1 VTKTIAGSFSWG
13 RLPLVEQQVIE
24 MSWRDQGLPDTPCS
38 LLPWGLGRSYGD
50 SCVNDGNAVLSTRRM
65 NRLIGFDSESGRLH
79 CEAGV
84 SLADILTFAAPQG
97 WFLPVTPGTKFVTV
111 GGAIANDV
119 HGKNHE
125 SAGNFGHHVQ
135 WLELLRS
142 EEGLTCCSPD
152 ENRKLFHATIG
163 GLGLT
168 GLILSAEIQ
177 LKPISNQ
184 FIASETVRFDSLDEF
199 RALSEDSAAKY
210 EYTVAWFDCMAATRK
225 LGRGLFT
232 RGNHADNCFDNLNKH
247 PPRRLVVPF
256 DLPGFVLNPITIKAF
271 NGLYFRKQGSR
282 RGMKIYHYERFFYPL
297 DAIQAWNRIYGKRG
311 FYQYQCVVPADDY
324 AVTRELLSVIS
335 ASEAGSFLAVLK
347 EFGDIPSLGMLSFPK
362 PGITIALDF
371 PNKYAATRT
380 LLDRLDAVVMAAD
393 GSVYPA
399 KDTRLSGTAFKAYYP
414 RWKEFSAFI
423 DPKFSS
429 SFWRRV
435 SAEVSER

>member
-1 VTKTIAGSFSWG
+1 MVARSYSWG

-24 MSWRDQGLPDTPCS
+24 QSWRDQGLPDTQYS

-50 SCVNDGNAVLSTRRM
+50 SCVNDANAVLSTRHM
-65 NRLIGFDSESGRLH
+65 NRLIRFDRDSGVLQ

-84 SLADILTFAAPQG
+84 SLADILAFAVPQG

-125 SAGNFGHHVQ
+125 RAGNFGHHVS

-142 EEGLTCCSPD
+142 EEGLRHCSSKR
-152 ENRKLFHATIG
+152 NRELFHATIG

-177 LKPISNQ
+177 LKPINNQ
-184 FIASETVRFDSLDEF
+184 YITSETIQFENLDEF
-199 RALSEDSAAKY
+199 RALSRESAAKF
-210 EYTVAWFDCMAATRK
+210 EYIVSWFDCVSTGRTV
-225 LGRGLFT
+225 GRGLFT
-232 RGNHADNCFDNLNKH
+232 RGNHADGRFDKLKKSR
-247 PPRRLVVPF
+247 PRELAVPF
-256 DLPGFVLNPITIKAF
+256 DFPVAVLNPVTIKVF
-271 NGLYFRKQGSR
+271 NRFYFHKQRKR
-282 RGMKIYHYERFFYPL
+282 RLANVSHYEPFFYPL
-297 DAIQAWNRIYGKRG
+297 DGIQNWNRIYGKRG

-324 AVTRELLSVIS
+324 AVIKELLSVIS

-347 EFGDIPSLGMLSFPK
+347 EFGDIPSLGMLSFPR
-362 PGITIALDF
+362 PGVTIALDF
-371 PNKYAATRT
+371 PNKCAATRA
-380 LLDRLDAVVMAAD
+380 LLDRLDEVVMAVHGA
-393 GSVYPA
+393 VYPA
-399 KDTRLSGTAFKAYYP
+399 KDARLSGSAFKAYYP
-414 RWKEFSAFI
+414 RWQEFANFI

-435 SAEVSER
+435 SGEMPKQ

>member
-1 VTKTIAGSFSWG
+1 MTTTIARSYSWG

-24 MSWRDQGLPDTPCS
+24 VYWRDQDLPDTPYS

-50 SCVNDGNAVLSTRRM
+50 SCVNDGNAVLSTRRL
-65 NRLIGFDSESGRLH
+65 NRLIGFDGESGRLH

-84 SLADILTFAAPQG
+84 SLADILTFAVPRG

-125 SAGNFGHHVQ
+125 RAGNFGHHVCR
-135 WLELLRS
+135 LELLRS
-142 EEGLTCCSPD
+142 EEGRRCCSPE
-152 ENRKLFHATIG
+152 ENRELFHATIG

-184 FIASETVRFDSLDEF
+184 YIASETIRFDSLDDF
-199 RALSEDSAAKY
+199 RALSRESAATF
-210 EYTVAWFDCMAATRK
+210 EYTVAWFDCLSAGRR

-232 RGNHADNCFDNLNKH
+232 RGNHADSHFDHLNKP
-247 PPRRLVVPF
+247 PPRALVVPF
-256 DLPGFVLNPITIKAF
+256 DFPEIVLNPITIKAF
-271 NGLYFRKQGSR
+271 NGLYFHTKRSR
-282 RGMKIYHYERFFYPL
+282 RGMNICHYERFFYPL

-311 FYQYQCVVPADDY
+311 FYQYQCVLPTDDY
-324 AVTRELLSVIS
+324 AAARELLSVIS
-335 ASEAGSFLAVLK
+335 ASGAGSFLAVLK
-347 EFGDIPSLGMLSFPK
+347 EFGDIPSLGLLSFPR
-362 PGITIALDF
+362 PGVTIALDF
-371 PNKYAATRT
+371 PNKCAATWT
-380 LLDRLDAVVMAAD
+380 LFDRLDELVMAAD
-393 GSVYPA
+393 GAVYPA
-399 KDTRLSGTAFKAYYP
+399 KDARLSSSAFKAYYP
-414 RWKEFSAFI
+414 QWNEFAAFV

-435 SAEVSER
+435 NAETPER